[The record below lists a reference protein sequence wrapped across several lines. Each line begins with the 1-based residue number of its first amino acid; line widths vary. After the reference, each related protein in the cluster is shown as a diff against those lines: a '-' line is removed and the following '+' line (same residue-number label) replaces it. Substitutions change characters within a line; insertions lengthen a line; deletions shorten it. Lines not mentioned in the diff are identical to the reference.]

1 MAINLCLIEVV
12 LLAVLSPQFGAV
24 TGNKFSPDQVS
35 ESHSPGRSTDQ
46 VKPGKERSDSCFVP
60 NYREAH

>member
-46 VKPGKERSDSCFVP
+46 VKPGKE
-60 NYREAH
+60 